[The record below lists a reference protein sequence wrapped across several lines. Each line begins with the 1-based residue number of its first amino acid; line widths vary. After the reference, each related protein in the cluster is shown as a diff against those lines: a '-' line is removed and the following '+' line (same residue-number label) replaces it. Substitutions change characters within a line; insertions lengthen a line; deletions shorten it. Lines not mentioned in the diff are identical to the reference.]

1 MSFLLVFPL
10 EYLLFRCYN
19 FLGRQAAQ
27 KSGLNDIEYFFER
40 EEQGTM
46 EKRAFQRGLKDGIPI
61 ALGYFAVAFTFGMM
75 AVSAGPEYWTGSVD
89 ISDESDFRRAVCWFE
104 SHCHRGN
111 LL

>member
-46 EKRAFQRGLKDGIPI
+46 EKRAFQRGLKD
-61 ALGYFAVAFTFGMM
+61 
-75 AVSAGPEYWTGSVD
+75 
-89 ISDESDFRRAVCWFE
+89 
-104 SHCHRGN
+104 
-111 LL
+111 

>member
-40 EEQGTM
+40 EEQEVYDCLVKPYVMPSTDIGAYAKGEGHPQIAGTFP
-46 EKRAFQRGLKDGIPI
+46 KYLKEM
-61 ALGYFAVAFTFGMM
+61 VR
-75 AVSAGPEYWTGSVD
+75 E
-89 ISDESDFRRAVCWFE
+89 RK
-104 SHCHRGN
+104 